1 MYDIFLTE
9 NDGNDITR
17 VQGGTN
23 ISTGGTEN
31 NPVIN
36 LDDNISLNS
45 VYGNTLSGGTIYSGS
60 TDLYNIFT
68 TSGSSGESNTAS
80 NLGLGEGIFAQKIG
94 VDLQFKSLTST
105 GTSLSISSGSET
117 VNLERNNLVSV
128 TSITG
133 SSYSAITSDE
143 IIGLDTTSIS
153 PTIFLPD
160 STAAGKVRFEIKD
173 IGLNARTN
181 PITIQATGSDTIIT
195 TSIVS
200 STQIFVDGGSIVLVS
215 TGSGQWWQM

>member
-1 MYDIFLTE
+1 NDITRVQGGINTFTGGTGNNPTLNITGLTVDNISVSGASSFQSVSATTIYSGSTDLYDIFLTE

-117 VNLERNNLVSV
+117 VNLERNNLVS
-128 TSITG
+128 
-133 SSYSAITSDE
+133 
-143 IIGLDTTSIS
+143 
-153 PTIFLPD
+153 
-160 STAAGKVRFEIKD
+160 
-173 IGLNARTN
+173 
-181 PITIQATGSDTIIT
+181 
-195 TSIVS
+195 
-200 STQIFVDGGSIVLVS
+200 
-215 TGSGQWWQM
+215 